1 MGMTCHV
8 HAFAAR
14 VGGEF
19 RISLAYDAPTGVG
32 KTTAHTDTY
41 HGRFVEFVPN
51 KRVVEIDEFETE
63 DPTLGGEMKITIEL
77 VDKRLKIWWPGTELN
92 RRRQPFQ
99 GCSRPKLSIHSA
111 RDNPEFLPVFVLLI
125 GAKMEPSKVT
135 QICLPRFASNR
146 HGFEFASTPSRILA
160 ASFDN

>member
-8 HAFAAR
+8 HAFAVR

-92 RRRQPFQ
+92 RRRQPF
-99 GCSRPKLSIHSA
+99 RAVFFEPKPFFIQQL
-111 RDNPEFLPVFVLLI
+111 N
-125 GAKMEPSKVT
+125 
-135 QICLPRFASNR
+135 
-146 HGFEFASTPSRILA
+146 PSRWQIYCDH
-160 ASFDN
+160 S

>member
-99 GCSRPKLSIHSA
+99 GRLPNCPNGLESA
-111 RDNPEFLPVFVLLI
+111 D
-125 GAKMEPSKVT
+125 VT
-135 QICLPRFASNR
+135 ERK
-146 HGFEFASTPSRILA
+146 ELA
-160 ASFDN
+160 PCPI